1 MSCGWGLCPLTFHDV
16 NRGRYFFTGLTATSS
31 HRTKANHVAVS
42 WAVRSSSLHHGGA
55 PAPDSPEYLPKREER
70 FVYPEPP
77 ESVQGHNE
85 GRQDS
90 CALELFLSVCAKVL
104 GCVCGV
110 SLPLSFAAIVLS
122 KWENAN
128 EALRVLRHNSLHK
141 ILDINTKL
149 LSIISL
155 LINCQFSHLGFG
167 FKKKQQCQAVD
178 FFPLPKH
185 AWVYYF
191 DVYVKT

>member
-1 MSCGWGLCPLTFHDV
+1 MYFPRTSAEQTRDWKQAAGVVELGTQTCPAQQTGKSSTRTFLFYYFRMSCGWGLCPLTFHDV

-104 GCVCGV
+104 GCMCGA

-122 KWENAN
+122 K
-128 EALRVLRHNSLHK
+128 
-141 ILDINTKL
+141 
-149 LSIISL
+149 
-155 LINCQFSHLGFG
+155 
-167 FKKKQQCQAVD
+167 
-178 FFPLPKH
+178 
-185 AWVYYF
+185 
-191 DVYVKT
+191 